1 METTVCSID
10 RTVRVVL
17 GTVLAVAGI
26 ASLAGVAAFGTFGVV
41 ALAVGLVLLGTG
53 VVQLCPLYS
62 LLGIDTCG

>member
-1 METTVCSID
+1 MD

>member
-1 METTVCSID
+1 M
-10 RTVRVVL
+10 
-17 GTVLAVAGI
+17 
-26 ASLAGVAAFGTFGVV
+26 AAFGTFGVV